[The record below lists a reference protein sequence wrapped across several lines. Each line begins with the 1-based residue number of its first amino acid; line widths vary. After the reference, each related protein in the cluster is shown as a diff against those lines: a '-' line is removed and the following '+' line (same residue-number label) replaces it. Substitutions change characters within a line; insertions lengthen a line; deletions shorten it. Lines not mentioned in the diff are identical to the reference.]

1 MTLFAYIIYLI
12 ILTILGNLL
21 YYYINKEKIK
31 DYFIY
36 SLINF
41 VFYVFVGYLCFG

>member
-1 MTLFAYIIYLI
+1 MNFLMYIIYLI

-21 YYYINKEKIK
+21 YYYTNKEKNK
-31 DYFIY
+31 GYFIY

-41 VFYVFVGYLCFG
+41 TFYVFVGYLCFG

>member
-1 MTLFAYIIYLI
+1 MKFLVYIIYLI

-31 DYFIY
+31 GYFIY
-36 SLINF
+36 SLVNF
-41 VFYVFVGYLCFG
+41 AFYVFVGYLCFG